1 MKIAVAM
8 SGGIDS
14 SVAAAL
20 LKQQGHEI
28 FGITMNLCSTA
39 EKTAGAHKD
48 AAAVALHLGI
58 PHHTAHLAHE
68 FHELII
74 GDFINEYIAGK
85 TPNPCARCNRF
96 IKFGLLL
103 NEALKLGADFLATGH
118 YARITIDPDGSRHL
132 RAARDK
138 RKDQSYFLYALPSQ
152 NLEYIMFPLGKMES
166 KDETRRLARQF
177 GLPSSEKKDSQEI
190 CFIPDYDYV
199 SYLEGHAELKI
210 ACGDIVHVSGNVLG
224 KHNGS
229 HRYTIGQRKRL
240 GIAWSEPLYVLD
252 IDAEKN
258 IVVVGEEPFLYSDGL
273 IGSDLNWLVESL
285 PVQSGLTCKIRYRHQ
300 ALPCRIAILEN
311 DRFSVQFEEP
321 VRAITPGQ
329 SVVFYNGDEV
339 LGGGI
344 IISSTKSDKL
354 AFNFKK
360 TS

>member
-28 FGITMNLCSTA
+28 FGITMNLCSRI
-39 EKTAGAHKD
+39 EKNAGVHED

-58 PHHTAHLAHE
+58 PHHGANLAHE

-74 GDFINEYIAGK
+74 EDFISEYIDGK

-118 YARITIDPDGSRHL
+118 YARITVDQDGGRHL
-132 RAARDK
+132 RIALDT

-152 NLEYIMFPLGKMES
+152 NLEYVMFPLGDIES
-166 KDETRRLARQF
+166 KDETRRLARKF
-177 GLPSSEKKDSQEI
+177 GLPTSEKKDSQEI
-190 CFIPDYDYV
+190 CFIPDDDYV
-199 SYLEGHAELKI
+199 SYLERYAQLKMVR
-210 ACGDIVHVSGNVLG
+210 GDIIHLNGTILG
-224 KHNGS
+224 KHNGA
-229 HRYTIGQRKRL
+229 HRYTVGQRKGL
-240 GIAWSEPLYVLD
+240 GVAWTEPLYVVH

-258 IVVVGEEPFLYSDGL
+258 VVVVGEAPFLYSDGL
-273 IGSDLNWLVESL
+273 IGSDLNWLVAPPPRHAS
-285 PVQSGLTCKIRYRHQ
+285 LTCKIRYRHQ
-300 ALPCRIAILEN
+300 PVPCRITILEEE
-311 DRFSVQFEEP
+311 RFSVQFDKP

-329 SVVFYNGDEV
+329 SVVFYDRDEV

-354 AFNFKK
+354 AFNFE
-360 TS
+360 TAY